1 VRFRRRAQ
9 LFMNRGGTSYGATGC
24 ATRIQKVQSM
34 TAEII
39 HGEYYALS
47 PVLMLVLA
55 AMVAASIPLF
65 VLATG

>member
-1 VRFRRRAQ
+1 
-9 LFMNRGGTSYGATGC
+9 
-24 ATRIQKVQSM
+24 M